1 MSKTKKSQGTKQ
13 HSTQKSAPLPG
24 GMGAIVTETGNG
36 KPNVFFRVWAPNAK
50 AVAVVGDFNEWS
62 PERTPLEHEGN
73 GYWAGSSTEAK
84 AGDEYKFFLQT
95 AQGDLQRV
103 DPYARQVTNSIG
115 NGVIYADDFDWRN
128 EQGEADQFVLPPW
141 NELVIYELHIGTFHD
156 DNREDDQPGTFAQT
170 IEQLDY
176 LQSLGINV
184 IELMPSLEF
193 AGDISWGYNPAHI
206 FAVESVYGGPNALK
220 ELVKAAHQR
229 GIAVILDVVYNHFG
243 PSDLPLW
250 QFDGWSDNEQGGIY
264 FYNDERAATPWG
276 ATRPDYGRPEVR
288 QFIRDNAL
296 MWFEEYHLDGLR
308 WDSTVN
314 IRNRNGNDNDPAN
327 DIPEG
332 WTLMQWINRE
342 IQEHF
347 PGKLTIAED
356 LMNNPWLTKS
366 DGEGGAGFGAQ
377 WDSKFVHTIR
387 AAIIG
392 NDDAFRDL
400 NAVADALTH
409 HYNGDATD
417 RVIYTESHDEV
428 ANGKA
433 RVPEEV
439 TPGEADSWY
448 AKKRSALGAAL
459 VFTTPGIPM
468 IFQGQEFL
476 TDQWFQDNR
485 PLDWSR
491 QEAQAGMVQL
501 YRDLIHLRR
510 NLDGRTKGLCGDQIH
525 VYHIDQAAKVLAFA
539 RWADEEPEQNVV
551 VIVNFA
557 NQLQQDYPVAL
568 PAAGEWQLLFNSDAK
583 SYDASFGD
591 QGSTTVGAQEAQEG
605 PLPYWGTITLGPYS
619 TLILTKA

>member
-1 MSKTKKSQGTKQ
+1 MSKTEQ
-13 HSTQKSAPLPG
+13 TQVTTQDATPLPP
-24 GMGAIVTETGNG
+24 GMGAVVTKHWDDDTA
-36 KPNVFFRVWAPNAK
+36 VLFRLWAPNAQ
-50 AVAVVGDFNEWS
+50 AVVVIGDFNEWS
-62 PERTPLEHEGN
+62 PTATPLTHEGD
-73 GYWAGSSTEAK
+73 GYWAGVSSAAK
-84 AGDEYKFFLQT
+84 AGDEYKFLLQS
-95 AQGDLQRV
+95 AQGELERV

-115 NGVIYADDFDWRN
+115 NGVIYADTFDW
-128 EQGEADQFVLPPW
+128 QGEAGDHDQFTLPPW
-141 NELVIYELHIGTFHD
+141 NELVIYELHIGTFADPDH
-156 DNREDDQPGTFAQT
+156 EDDQPGTFEAA
-170 IEQLDY
+170 IAQLDY
-176 LQSLGINV
+176 LQALGINA
-184 IELMPSLEF
+184 IEIMPPLEF

-206 FAVESVYGGPNALK
+206 FAVESVYGGPDALK
-220 ELVKAAHQR
+220 ALIKAAHQR

-250 QFDGWSDNEQGGIY
+250 QFDGWSDNGHGGIY

-276 ATRPDYGRPEVR
+276 DTRPDYGRPEVR

-342 IQEHF
+342 IQEQF

-366 DGEGGAGFGAQ
+366 EGEGGAGFGAQ

-392 NDDAFRDL
+392 DDDAFRDL
-400 NAVADALTH
+400 DAVADALTFR
-409 HYNGDATD
+409 YNDDATD

-439 TPGEADSWY
+439 TPGEADSWF
-448 AKKRSALGAAL
+448 AKKRSALGATL
-459 VFTTPGIPM
+459 VFTAPGIPM

-476 TDQWFQDNR
+476 TDQLFEDSS
-485 PLDWSR
+485 PLDWRR
-491 QEAQAGMVQL
+491 QETYAGIVQL

-510 NLDGRTKGLCGDQIH
+510 NGDGRTPGLCGQQIH
-525 VYHIDQAAKVLAFA
+525 VYHVDQAAKVMAFA
-539 RWADEEPEQNVV
+539 RWADGAAEQNVL

-557 NQLQQDYPVAL
+557 NQPQTDYPIAL
-568 PAAGEWQLLFNSDAK
+568 PSDGEWQVIFNSDAK
-583 SYDASFGD
+583 RYDESFGD
-591 QGSTTVGAQEAQEG
+591 QGSSTVQAQAAHDG
-605 PLPYWGTITLGPYS
+605 PLPYWGTVTVAPYGS
-619 TLILTKA
+619 LILVQTDA